1 MLGESR
7 EAASAL
13 LPGSLDA
20 HPARTRD
27 GFAALHIALA
37 CRCPADGRFPLILSV
52 LVPIDTGVSRLSRR
66 IES

>member
-1 MLGESR
+1 MLGEFARSR
-7 EAASAL
+7 DRAA
-13 LPGSLDA
+13 PGSLDA

-52 LVPIDTGVSRLSRR
+52 LVPH
-66 IES
+66 